1 MSPCINAFIRLFW
14 YARQATPA
22 RSHSCDRVTVDDRMT
37 GQGDT
42 GPRLTHATL
51 QRGYIWVALAMAL
64 WAGFPIGAHLAAVL
78 GFGFPVGRGFGS
90 FVQLHGHV
98 QLVGWTGLFIMGIS
112 LYFLPR
118 LAGVPLAQPRWPVW
132 ILWLM
137 AVGLGLRSIGQVVV
151 PYLVYSPW
159 LAPVVW
165 LVAGSGLL
173 EWVGVG
179 LYTILLLRTVRG
191 VGDSQ
196 RPALLAVR
204 PYVGMML
211 AGWVLYACL
220 NLGLLGH
227 MALQRSVVVHQAWY
241 QFAVQSFIGLVL
253 LPVAW
258 AFSIRTLPLYLGLA
272 LPGWPVR
279 GMAFVYLAALILQ
292 VLPTAPPLAELAPRV
307 MSDLTSLGTLLKGS
321 VILWF
326 VWQLDVLTRHREPR
340 PLHGQRHQEPA
351 RRLAPAPHGAFGRFE
366 RLVYAAYVWL
376 VLAACGEVI
385 SGAAVLLGRSR
396 LGMGNTVRHMYLLG
410 FSTMLIFG
418 MAVRMLPGF
427 FQQRRVAR
435 PALVNATF
443 WLGNA
448 ATVCRVLLFVLP
460 PVILQGVPAGIEMAR
475 SAFAVS
481 GLLGLAAVWCL
492 AANVWQTAT
501 QVQHSHGSRAH

>member
-1 MSPCINAFIRLFW
+1 M
-14 YARQATPA
+14 
-22 RSHSCDRVTVDDRMT
+22 TV
-37 GQGDT
+37 QGDT
-42 GPRLTHATL
+42 GPRLTQATFP
-51 QRGYIWVALAMAL
+51 RGYIWVALAMAL
-64 WAGFPIGAHLAAVL
+64 GAGFPIGAHLAAVL
-78 GFGFPVGRGFGS
+78 GFGFPVGRGFAS

-118 LAGVPLAQPRWPVW
+118 LAGVPMAHPRWPAW

-137 AVGLGLRSIGQVVV
+137 AVGLGLRSIGHIVV
-151 PYLVYSPW
+151 PYLIDSPW
-159 LAPVVW
+159 LDPVVW

-173 EWVGVG
+173 EWGGIG
-179 LYTILLLRTVRG
+179 LYIILLLRTVRG
-191 VGDSQ
+191 VGDISN

-204 PYVGMML
+204 PYIGIML
-211 AGWVLYACL
+211 AGWALYACL

-227 MALQRSVVVHQAWY
+227 MAMHRSVVVHQAWN
-241 QFAVQSFIGLVL
+241 QFAVQGFIGLVL
-253 LPVAW
+253 LPVAL
-258 AFSIRTLPLYLGLA
+258 AFSIRTLPLYLRLA
-272 LPGWPVR
+272 VPDWPVR
-279 GMAFVYLAALILQ
+279 GTAYAYLLALVMQ
-292 VLPTAPPLAELAPRV
+292 VLPTAPPFAELAPRT
-307 MSDLTSLGTLLKGS
+307 MSDLTSLGMLLKGG

-326 VWQLDVLTRHREPR
+326 VWQLDVLMHRREPR
-340 PLHGQRHQEPA
+340 PLHRQRQPEPA
-351 RRLAPAPHGAFGRFE
+351 RRPEPLPHGAFGRFD

-376 VLAACGEVI
+376 VLAAFGEVVA
-385 SGAAVLLGRSR
+385 GAAALLGQSQP
-396 LGMGNTVRHMYLLG
+396 GMGNTVRHMYLLG

-460 PVILQGVPAGIEMAR
+460 LVILQRVPESVGIAR
-475 SAFAVS
+475 SAFAMS

-492 AANVWQTAT
+492 AVNVWQTAA
-501 QVQHSHGSRAH
+501 RAHHGHGGGVR